1 MDNKIVMEVWDKKS
15 MEKLVNLMIDKYVEI
30 MKDNG
35 NYEGDGV
42 EFTIEM
48 KHAPEDK

>member
-1 MDNKIVMEVWDKKS
+1 

-35 NYEGDGV
+35 NYGV
-42 EFTIEM
+42 EFTVEM
-48 KHAPEDK
+48 RYAPEDK